1 MKAHIKQ
8 EKSFDK
14 ESHFVK
20 EIKTGDMKKFFTL
33 EGEYLERLCKIMEER
48 GESGDKFTVTY
59 TVEVTI

>member
-14 ESHFVK
+14 DCHFVK
-20 EIKTGDMKKFFTL
+20 EIKVGDMKDFFSL

-48 GESGDKFTVTY
+48 GKKGDKFTVTY